1 MSDKATLLEFGFSES
16 KATKALRITKNA
28 GLQPALDWLANHA
41 EDASGDEEE
50 EEVADVEAGDE
61 EGGPGGVAEA
71 KVSTGCS
78 ETRTVADEEGES
90 SPYGVSSAT
99 VSTSPPPSRT
109 FELTVRCA

>member
-50 EEVADVEAGDE
+50 EVAGAEAGDE
-61 EGGPGGVAEA
+61 EGAPGGAAEA
-71 KVSTGCS
+71 KVSHGYSRRST
-78 ETRTVADEEGES
+78 TADEGRES
-90 SPYGVSSAT
+90 SLSS
-99 VSTSPPPSRT
+99 VW
-109 FELTVRCA
+109 CA